1 MRNCPA
7 VAKNIE
13 DNLLLK
19 NDFLRYS
26 GYIFQVRLA
35 KAKLLSSIF
44 LRYLLY
50 QKLFKSVHFCVSCL
64 KNRVTLFET
73 RCRTFF
79 HHSPRSVL
87 PCILPLLQG

>member
-26 GYIFQVRLA
+26 GYIFQVRLT

-44 LRYLLY
+44 CAICCTKNYSNR
-50 QKLFKSVHFCVSCL
+50 FIFDSVV
-64 KNRVTLFET
+64 
-73 RCRTFF
+73 
-79 HHSPRSVL
+79 
-87 PCILPLLQG
+87 